1 MQVPPVEGEEAEAIR
16 WWRWRGS
23 SAAALAHTHTT
34 SSPSTIERKLTQREV
49 ETTGR
54 AAVASGHNSAAITTA
69 QGAQRNEASTTYS
82 TSTSA
87 TAAQAAEHFRCQVG
101 GRIGAN
107 KTLPTSGSSRT
118 AVAAPTP
125 PATVVLV
132 RAGGVCGQGSL
143 LGSMRALQLL
153 VIYSSTLL
161 QCCDRSD
168 PAGDRARNM
177 CT

>member
-1 MQVPPVEGEEAEAIR
+1 MPI
-16 WWRWRGS
+16 
-23 SAAALAHTHTT
+23 
-34 SSPSTIERKLTQREV
+34 
-49 ETTGR
+49 
-54 AAVASGHNSAAITTA
+54 
-69 QGAQRNEASTTYS
+69 
-82 TSTSA
+82 
-87 TAAQAAEHFRCQVG
+87 G

-168 PAGDRARNM
+168 PAGDRA
-177 CT
+177 THDTAAPLLHAVLAAGPPG

>member
-1 MQVPPVEGEEAEAIR
+1 MPI
-16 WWRWRGS
+16 
-23 SAAALAHTHTT
+23 
-34 SSPSTIERKLTQREV
+34 
-49 ETTGR
+49 
-54 AAVASGHNSAAITTA
+54 
-69 QGAQRNEASTTYS
+69 
-82 TSTSA
+82 
-87 TAAQAAEHFRCQVG
+87 G

-153 VIYSSTLL
+153 VISSTIHCCNAVHMTGQTPPVTARATHDTAPLL
-161 QCCDRSD
+161 HAVLA
-168 PAGDRARNM
+168 AGPPG
-177 CT
+177 